1 MNDLSK
7 EEEKKNKLEMIW
19 SSILIV
25 NGHEKVSDEACDD
38 EDFKEAL
45 SSIFKEEEINS
56 LLKKQL
62 DESSTPPLQHIRW
75 KRKNFFISNEM

>member
-25 NGHEKVSDEACDD
+25 NEHEKVSDEACDD
-38 EDFKEAL
+38 ED
-45 SSIFKEEEINS
+45 FKEEEINS